1 MRSKTTVQAILAGAT
16 LALLT
21 GVAHAETVIKF
32 SHVVAD
38 STPKGQGA
46 LMFKKLA
53 EERLPGKVKVE
64 VFPNSQL
71 FGDGKEMEAL
81 LLNDVQLIAPSLSK
95 FDRYT
100 NQIQVFD
107 LPFLFDDIEAVHR
120 FHNSPTGKSI
130 LDSLTKKGLTG
141 LAYWDNGMK
150 QLSAKKPLRMPA
162 DAKGLKFRI
171 QASDI
176 LEAQFKAVGGIPQK
190 LAFAEVYQALETG
203 VVDGAENPWSN
214 AYSQKF
220 FEVQPYFTESNHGYL
235 GYMVVTNAKFWSG
248 LPADVRETL
257 EKILAEVTVEV
268 NKSST
273 ALNEGD
279 RQKIK
284 DSGKTEILPM
294 TAEQRVAWQAAMKP
308 VYDKFTDKIGKDIVE
323 AARAANKP

>member
-1 MRSKTTVQAILAGAT
+1 MRSKSTVQAILAGAA

-21 GVAHAETVIKF
+21 GIAQAEIVIKF
-32 SHVVAD
+32 SHVVAEN
-38 STPKGQGA
+38 TPKGQGA

-64 VFPNSQL
+64 VFPSSQL

-107 LPFLFDDIEAVHR
+107 LPFLLDDIAAVHR
-120 FHNSPTGKSI
+120 FQNSPTGKSI
-130 LDSLTKKGLTG
+130 LSSLTKKGLTG

-176 LEAQFKAVGGIPQK
+176 LEAQFKAVGAVPQK

-220 FEVQPYFTESNHGYL
+220 FEVQPYFTESDHGYL
-235 GYMVVTNAKFWSG
+235 GYMVVANAKFWSD

-268 NKSST
+268 NKSAKAFSD
-273 ALNEGD
+273 GD

-284 DSGKTEILPM
+284 DSGKTEILKLTP
-294 TAEQRVAWQAAMKP
+294 EQHAAWKAAMKP
-308 VYDKFTDKIGKDIVE
+308 VIDQFTPKIGKDIVD
-323 AARAANKP
+323 AAIAANKP

>member
-203 VVDGAENPWSN
+203 CLLYTSPSPRDRTRSRMP
-214 AYSQKF
+214 
-220 FEVQPYFTESNHGYL
+220 
-235 GYMVVTNAKFWSG
+235 
-248 LPADVRETL
+248 
-257 EKILAEVTVEV
+257 
-268 NKSST
+268 SS
-273 ALNEGD
+273 A
-279 RQKIK
+279 
-284 DSGKTEILPM
+284 
-294 TAEQRVAWQAAMKP
+294 
-308 VYDKFTDKIGKDIVE
+308 
-323 AARAANKP
+323 

>member
-1 MRSKTTVQAILAGAT
+1 MRSKTTVHAILASAT

-21 GVAHAETVIKF
+21 GAAHAETVIKF

-294 TAEQRVAWQAAMKP
+294 TAEQRAAWKAAMKP
-308 VYDKFTDKIGKDIVE
+308 VYDKFTDKIGKDIVQ
-323 AARAANKP
+323 AAMAANQP

>member
-1 MRSKTTVQAILAGAT
+1 MHKITAQ
-16 LALLT
+16 ALLT
-21 GVAHAETVIKF
+21 GAVFALLTGIAHSQTVIKF
-32 SHVVAD
+32 SHVVAEN
-38 STPKGQGA
+38 TPKGQGA

-64 VFPNSQL
+64 VFPSSQL

-81 LLNDVQLIAPSLSK
+81 LLGDVQLIAPSLSK

-100 NQIQVFD
+100 TQIQVFD
-107 LPFLFDDIEAVHR
+107 LPFLFNDIAAVHR
-120 FHNSPTGKSI
+120 FQNSPTGKGI

-150 QLSAKKPLRMPA
+150 QLSAKKPLQKPE

-176 LEAQFKAVGGIPQK
+176 LEAQFKAVGAIPQK
-190 LAFAEVYQALETG
+190 LAFAEVYSALETG

-220 FEVQPYFTESNHGYL
+220 FEVQPYFTESDHGYL
-235 GYMVVTNAKFWSG
+235 GYMVVANAKFWSG
-248 LPADVRETL
+248 LPDDVRKTL
-257 EKILAEVTVEV
+257 DEILAEVTVEV
-268 NKSST
+268 NKSAQTFSD
-273 ALNEGD
+273 GD

-284 DSGKTEILPM
+284 DSGKTEILPLS
-294 TAEQRVAWQAAMKP
+294 AEQRAAWKAAMKP
-308 VYDKFTDKIGKDIVE
+308 VYDKFTDKIGKEIV
-323 AARAANKP
+323 AAAMAANQP

>member
-1 MRSKTTVQAILAGAT
+1 MRRKSTVQALLAGAA

-21 GVAHAETVIKF
+21 GAAQAEVTIKF

-107 LPFLFDDIEAVHR
+107 LPFLFDDIAAVHR
-120 FHNSPTGKSI
+120 FHNSATGKSI
-130 LDSLTKKGLTG
+130 LNSLTKKGLTG

-150 QLSAKKPLRMPA
+150 QFSAKKPLRLPA

-214 AYSQKF
+214 AYSQMF

-235 GYMVVTNAKFWSG
+235 GYMVVTNAKFWSD
-248 LPADVRETL
+248 LPADVRQAL

-273 ALNEGD
+273 VLNDGD

-284 DSGKTEILPM
+284 DSGKTEILPF
-294 TAEQRVAWQAAMKP
+294 TAEQRTAWQAAMKP

-323 AARAANKP
+323 AAKAANKP

>member
-294 TAEQRVAWQAAMKP
+294 TAEQRAAWQAAMKP

>member
-1 MRSKTTVQAILAGAT
+1 MRKHTVHALLAGAT

-21 GVAHAETVIKF
+21 GMAHAEIVIKF

-53 EERLPGKVKVE
+53 EERLAGKVKIE

-100 NQIQVFD
+100 KQIQVFD

-120 FHNSPTGKSI
+120 FHTSPTGKSI
-130 LDSLTKKGLTG
+130 LNSLTKKGLTG

-176 LEAQFKAVGGIPQK
+176 LEAQFKAVGGVPQK

-220 FEVQPYFTESNHGYL
+220 FEVQPYFTESDHGYL

-248 LPADVRETL
+248 LPADVRTEL
-257 EKILAEVTVEV
+257 EKILAEVTIEV

-273 ALNEGD
+273 ALNNGD

-284 DSGKTEILPM
+284 DSGKTEILPF
-294 TAEQRVAWQAAMKP
+294 TAEQRAAWKAAMKP
-308 VYDKFTDKIGKDIVE
+308 VYDKFTGDIGKEIVD
-323 AARAANKP
+323 AAQASNQP

>member
-1 MRSKTTVQAILAGAT
+1 MTVRALLAGAT
-16 LALLT
+16 FALMT
-21 GVAHAETVIKF
+21 GFASGAETVIKF

-53 EERLPGKVKVE
+53 EERLAGKVKVE

-107 LPFLFDDIEAVHR
+107 LPFLFDNIEAVHR
-120 FHNSPTGKSI
+120 FHNSTSGKGI
-130 LDSLTKKGLTG
+130 LHSLEKKGMIG

-150 QLSAKKPLRMPA
+150 QLSAKKALKMPD

-176 LEAQFKAVGGIPQK
+176 LEAQFKAVGGVPQK

-220 FEVQPYFTESNHGYL
+220 FEVQPFFTESNHGYL
-235 GYMVVTNAKFWSG
+235 GYMVVANAKFWND
-248 LPADVRETL
+248 LPADVRTTL
-257 EKILAEVTVEV
+257 EKIIAEVTVEV
-268 NKSST
+268 NKSSS

-279 RQKIK
+279 RKKIQE
-284 DSGKTEILPM
+284 SGKTQILPFS
-294 TAEQRVAWQAAMKP
+294 AEQHAAWQKAMQP
-308 VYDKFTDKIGKDIVE
+308 VYDKFTDKIGKDIVD

>member
-1 MRSKTTVQAILAGAT
+1 MRKLTIQTVLAGAT
-16 LALLT
+16 LALFT
-21 GVAHAETVIKF
+21 GMAHAEVVIKF

-53 EERLPGKVKVE
+53 EERLAGKVKVE

-100 NQIQVFD
+100 KQIQVFD
-107 LPFLFDDIEAVHR
+107 LPFLFNDIDAVHR
-120 FHNSPTGKSI
+120 FHTSPAGKSI
-130 LDSLTKKGLTG
+130 LNSLTKKGLTG

-150 QLSAKKPLRMPA
+150 QLSAKKPLKMPE

-176 LEAQFKAVGGIPQK
+176 LEAQFKAVGGVPQK

-220 FEVQPYFTESNHGYL
+220 YEVQPYFTESNHGYL

-248 LPADVRETL
+248 LPADVRTEL

-273 ALNEGD
+273 ALNNGD

-284 DSGKTEILPM
+284 DSGKTEILPF
-294 TAEQRVAWQAAMKP
+294 TAEQRAAWLAAMKP
-308 VYDKFTDKIGKDIVE
+308 VYDKFTGDIGKEIVE
-323 AARAANKP
+323 AAKASNKP

>member
-1 MRSKTTVQAILAGAT
+1 MCSKPTARAILAGAT

-21 GVAHAETVIKF
+21 GMANAEIVIKF

-53 EERLPGKVKVE
+53 EERLAGKVKVE

-107 LPFLFDDIEAVHR
+107 LPFLFDGIDAVHR
-120 FHNSPTGKSI
+120 FHKSPTGKSI
-130 LDSLTKKGLTG
+130 LNSLAKKGMIG

-150 QLSAKKPLRMPA
+150 QLSAKKPLRMPE

-171 QASDI
+171 QSSDI
-176 LEAQFKAVGGIPQK
+176 LEAQFKAVGAVPQK
-190 LAFAEVYQALETG
+190 LAFSEVYQALETG

-220 FEVQPYFTESNHGYL
+220 YEVQPYFTESNHGYL
-235 GYMVVTNAKFWSG
+235 GYMVVANAKFWND

-257 EKILAEVTVEV
+257 AKTLDEVTEQV

-273 ALNEGD
+273 DLNDGD

-284 DSGKTEILPM
+284 DSGKTEILSF
-294 TAEQRVAWQAAMKP
+294 TAEQRAAWQKAMQP
-308 VYDKFTDKIGKDIVE
+308 VYDKFNDKIGKDIVE

>member
-1 MRSKTTVQAILAGAT
+1 MRSKITVRALLAGAT
-16 LALLT
+16 FALMT
-21 GVAHAETVIKF
+21 SFASAQTVIKF

-53 EERLPGKVKVE
+53 EERLAGKIKVE

-107 LPFLFDDIEAVHR
+107 LPFLFDDIAAVHR
-120 FHNSPTGKSI
+120 FHSSAAGKGILNSLS
-130 LDSLTKKGLTG
+130 KKGMTG

-150 QLSAKKPLRMPA
+150 QLSAKKALKMPE

-176 LEAQFKAVGGIPQK
+176 LEAQFKAVGGVPQK

-220 FEVQPYFTESNHGYL
+220 YEVQPFFTESNHGYL
-235 GYMVVTNAKFWSG
+235 GYMVVANAKFWSD
-248 LPADVRETL
+248 LPADVREAL
-257 EKILAEVTVEV
+257 EKIIAEVTVEV
-268 NKSST
+268 NKSSS
-273 ALNEGD
+273 ALNDGD
-279 RQKIK
+279 RKKIQ
-284 DSGKTEILPM
+284 DSGKTQILPF
-294 TAEQRVAWQAAMKP
+294 TAEQRATWQKAMQP
-308 VYDKFTDKIGKDIVE
+308 VYDKFTDKIGKDIVD

>member
-1 MRSKTTVQAILAGAT
+1 MRSKSTLQALFAGAA

-21 GVAHAETVIKF
+21 GTTHGETVIKF
-32 SHVVAD
+32 SHVVAEN
-38 STPKGQGA
+38 TPKGQGA

-53 EERLPGKVKVE
+53 EERLAGKVKVE

-107 LPFLFDDIEAVHR
+107 LPFLFDNIAAVHR
-120 FHNSPTGKSI
+120 FQNSPTGKSI

-176 LEAQFKAVGGIPQK
+176 LEAQFKAVGAIPQK

-220 FEVQPYFTESNHGYL
+220 FEVQPYFTESDNGYL
-235 GYMVVTNAKFWSG
+235 GYMVVANAKFWSD

-268 NKSST
+268 NKSAQTFSD
-273 ALNEGD
+273 GD

-294 TAEQRVAWQAAMKP
+294 TPDQRAAWKAAMKP
-308 VYDKFTDKIGKDIVE
+308 VYDKFTDKIGKDIVD
-323 AARAANKP
+323 AAMAANKP

>member
-1 MRSKTTVQAILAGAT
+1 MRKTTAQALFAGAAF
-16 LALLT
+16 ALLT
-21 GVAHAETVIKF
+21 GIAHSQTVIKF
-32 SHVVAD
+32 SHVVAEN
-38 STPKGQGA
+38 TPKGQGA
-46 LMFKKLA
+46 LLFKKLA

-64 VFPNSQL
+64 VFPSSQL

-107 LPFLFDDIEAVHR
+107 LPFLFNDIAAVHR
-120 FHNSPTGKSI
+120 FQSSPTGKGI

-150 QLSAKKPLRMPA
+150 QLSAKKPLQKPE

-176 LEAQFKAVGGIPQK
+176 LEAQFKAVGAIPQK
-190 LAFAEVYQALETG
+190 LAFAEVYSALETG

-220 FEVQPYFTESNHGYL
+220 FEVQPYFTESDHGYL
-235 GYMVVTNAKFWSG
+235 GYMVVANAKFWSG
-248 LPADVRETL
+248 LPDDVRKTL
-257 EKILAEVTVEV
+257 EKILTEVTVEV
-268 NKSST
+268 NKSAQTFSD
-273 ALNEGD
+273 GD

-284 DSGKTEILPM
+284 DSGKTEILPLS
-294 TAEQRVAWQAAMKP
+294 AEQRAAWKTAMKP
-308 VYDKFTDKIGKDIVE
+308 VYDKFTDKIGKEIVD
-323 AARAANKP
+323 AAMAANQP

>member
-1 MRSKTTVQAILAGAT
+1 MHVKSTVQAILAGAT

-21 GVAHAETVIKF
+21 GIAQAEIVIKF
-32 SHVVAD
+32 SHVVAEN
-38 STPKGQGA
+38 TPKGQGA
-46 LMFKKLA
+46 LKFKKLA

-64 VFPNSQL
+64 VYPNSQL

-81 LLNDVQLIAPSLSK
+81 LLGDVQLIAPSLSK

-107 LPFLFDDIEAVHR
+107 LPFLFKDIAAIHR
-120 FHNSPTGKSI
+120 FQNGPTGQAILKSM
-130 LDSLTKKGLTG
+130 TKKGLIG
-141 LAYWDNGMK
+141 LGYWDNGMK
-150 QLSAKKPLRMPA
+150 QFSAKKPLKMPE

-176 LEAQFKAVGGIPQK
+176 LEAQFKAVGAIPQK

-220 FEVQPYFTESNHGYL
+220 YEVQPYFTESNHGYL
-235 GYMVVTNAKFWSG
+235 GYMLVANNKFWED
-248 LPADVRETL
+248 LPADVRPVL
-257 EKILAEVTVEV
+257 EKILAEVTAEV
-268 NKSST
+268 NKSAT
-273 ALNEGD
+273 AFSEGD

-284 DSGKTEILPM
+284 DSGKTQILQLTP
-294 TAEQRVAWQAAMKP
+294 EQRAAWQTAMKP
-308 VYDKFTDKIGKDIVE
+308 VLDQFTPKIGKDIVD
-323 AARAANKP
+323 AAMAANKP

>member
-1 MRSKTTVQAILAGAT
+1 MRKITAQALFAGAA

-21 GVAHAETVIKF
+21 GIAHSQTVIKF
-32 SHVVAD
+32 SHVVAEN
-38 STPKGQGA
+38 TPKGQGA
-46 LMFKKLA
+46 LLFKKLA

-64 VFPNSQL
+64 VFPSSQL

-107 LPFLFDDIEAVHR
+107 LPFLFNDIAAVHR
-120 FHNSPTGKSI
+120 FQNSPTGKGI
-130 LDSLTKKGLTG
+130 LNSLTKKGLTG

-150 QLSAKKPLRMPA
+150 QLSAKKPLQKPE

-176 LEAQFKAVGGIPQK
+176 LEAQFKAVGAIPQK
-190 LAFAEVYQALETG
+190 LAFAEVYSALETG

-220 FEVQPYFTESNHGYL
+220 FEVQPYFTESDHGYL
-235 GYMVVTNAKFWSG
+235 GYMVVANAKFWSG
-248 LPADVRETL
+248 LPDDVRKTL
-257 EKILAEVTVEV
+257 EEILTEVTVEV
-268 NKSST
+268 DKSAQAFSD
-273 ALNEGD
+273 GD

-284 DSGKTEILPM
+284 DSGKTEILPLS
-294 TAEQRVAWQAAMKP
+294 AEQRAAWKAAMKP
-308 VYDKFTDKIGKDIVE
+308 VYDKFTDKIGKEIVD
-323 AARAANKP
+323 AAMAANQP

>member
-1 MRSKTTVQAILAGAT
+1 MRSKSTFRALLAGAT
-16 LALLT
+16 LTLLT
-21 GVAHAETVIKF
+21 GLANAEIVIKF

-46 LMFKKLA
+46 IMFKKLA
-53 EERLPGKVKVE
+53 EERLAGKVKVE

-71 FGDGKEMEAL
+71 FGDGKELEAL

-107 LPFLFDDIEAVHR
+107 LPFVFDDISAVHR
-120 FHNSPTGKSI
+120 FHTSATGKGI
-130 LDSLTKKGLTG
+130 LNSLTKKGMIG

-150 QLSAKKPLRMPA
+150 QLSAKKALKMPE

-176 LEAQFKAVGGIPQK
+176 LEAQFKAVGGVPQK

-220 FEVQPYFTESNHGYL
+220 FEVQPFFTESNHGYL
-235 GYMVVTNAKFWSG
+235 GYMVVANAKFWSD
-248 LPADVRETL
+248 LPADVREGL
-257 EKILAEVTVEV
+257 EKIIAEVTVEV
-268 NKSST
+268 NKSSS

-279 RQKIK
+279 RKKIQ
-284 DSGKTEILPM
+284 DSGKTQILPFS
-294 TAEQRVAWQAAMKP
+294 AEQRAAWQKAMQP
-308 VYDKFTDKIGKDIVE
+308 VYEKFTDKIGKDIVD